1 MDFLLKLSS
10 TSIHPM
16 NEVVYIFKNV
26 VQLYLQRGQNRSEII
41 SCTYFHAVYFTYK
54 SWIES
59 SLSRPKIL
67 KELKEQLR
75 KLTGGLLHGD
85 LFIDLFPAV
94 SCLDWTFLRNYFLR
108 SVLASTRFSIEIRI
122 KIVMMF
128 PLSLFWALTWSFL
141 VDVANRHVL
150 GGKKKRKYF
159 LGKLSTLNPL
169 PVCLL
174 EACCGSLHK
183 GIDFSSPGSRCL

>member
-26 VQLYLQRGQNRSEII
+26 VQLYLQRGQNGSEII
-41 SCTYFHAVYFTYK
+41 SCTYFYAVYFTYK

-75 KLTGGLLHGD
+75 KLTGGLPHGD

-94 SCLDWTFLRNYFLR
+94 SCLDWTFFL
-108 SVLASTRFSIEIRI
+108 TIF
-122 KIVMMF
+122 
-128 PLSLFWALTWSFL
+128 
-141 VDVANRHVL
+141 
-150 GGKKKRKYF
+150 
-159 LGKLSTLNPL
+159 
-169 PVCLL
+169 
-174 EACCGSLHK
+174 
-183 GIDFSSPGSRCL
+183 